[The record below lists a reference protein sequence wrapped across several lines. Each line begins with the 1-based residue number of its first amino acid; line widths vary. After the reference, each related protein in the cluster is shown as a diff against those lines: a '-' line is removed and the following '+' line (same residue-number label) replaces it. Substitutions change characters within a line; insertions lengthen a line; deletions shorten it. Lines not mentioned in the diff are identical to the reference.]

1 MTSSF
6 PVKLFILPGEV
17 EYLFLSLNELGK
29 MSQTS
34 IEFGNFEDKNPYWL
48 IIFET
53 GFHCWIPCWIKEMLH
68 VNTYSKCNQQWNKS
82 KKNTFSLV
90 SLADVE

>member
-17 EYLFLSLNELGK
+17 EYLFLSLNELGE
-29 MSQTS
+29 MSQTT

-48 IIFET
+48 IIFENWFSLLKISST
-53 GFHCWIPCWIKEMLH
+53 FL
-68 VNTYSKCNQQWNKS
+68 TYS
-82 KKNTFSLV
+82 FDELLV
-90 SLADVE
+90 FF